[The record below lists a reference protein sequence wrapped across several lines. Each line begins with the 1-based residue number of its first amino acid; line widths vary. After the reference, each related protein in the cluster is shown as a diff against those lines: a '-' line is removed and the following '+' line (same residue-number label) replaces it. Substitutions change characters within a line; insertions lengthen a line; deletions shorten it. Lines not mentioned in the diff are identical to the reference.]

1 MCHLK
6 SLLCTALCSSL
17 ISIFKTIF
25 DEKICKGKGW
35 ALEQN
40 SFWKCFESY
49 GIVHSW
55 KIWFHE
61 IYQFKSGASFHVWQI
76 ILIFG
81 CKLMVFLPLPL
92 GKKRHF
98 TNYYGAGQRHLCLL
112 ASVLAWHI
120 GPLTQMPEE
129 GKERGWQHS
138 FDAMQDLWK
147 VTQVHVAGVFQTG
160 AQIKLG
166 HWEEFSLRTFL
177 NKIFFKYPCWSII
190 SRADFGSILTVWF
203 FQWSSSAYFF

>member
-129 GKERGWQHS
+129 GKERG
-138 FDAMQDLWK
+138 DNTLLMQCEIYEKSHKFMWL
-147 VTQVHVAGVFQTG
+147 A
-160 AQIKLG
+160 
-166 HWEEFSLRTFL
+166 
-177 NKIFFKYPCWSII
+177 FFKPGLKLNWAI
-190 SRADFGSILTVWF
+190 GK
-203 FQWSSSAYFF
+203 SSHSEHS